1 MRTTQKRSTL
11 VIILAIIV
19 VVMGAMLYL
28 LLRPQQPTVS
38 EDTTTSQQTN
48 NEETP
53 EVPESESQPGKYEEY
68 DETAFAQTEGRR
80 ILFFYAPW
88 CPQCRALD
96 ASIQEGIV
104 PPGVA
109 IFKTDYDSHQELRQ
123 KYGVTIQTTLVEVDE
138 NGNEVREYVA
148 YDDPTFVVVKAAM
161 GL

>member
-19 VVMGAMLYL
+19 VIVGAMLYL
-28 LLRPQQPTVS
+28 LLRPQQPTTS
-38 EDTTTSQQTN
+38 EDTKTSQQTN

-53 EVPESESQPGKYEEY
+53 EAPESESQPGKYEEY
-68 DETAFAQTEGRR
+68 NETAFAQTEGRR

-96 ASIQEGIV
+96 ASIQEGTV
-104 PPGVA
+104 PSGVA

-123 KYGVTIQTTLVEVDE
+123 KYDVTIQTTLVEVDE

>member
-19 VVMGAMLYL
+19 VVVGAMLYL
-28 LLRPQQPTVS
+28 LLRPQQPTTP
-38 EDTTTSQQTN
+38 EDTKTSQQAN
-48 NEETP
+48 NEEA
-53 EVPESESQPGKYEEY
+53 PESESQPGKYEDYNE
-68 DETAFAQTEGRR
+68 ESFAQAEGRR

-96 ASIQEGIV
+96 ASIQEGTV
-104 PPGVA
+104 PRGVA

-138 NGNEVREYVA
+138 NGNEVKKYVA
-148 YDDPTFVVVKAAM
+148 YDDPTFEVVKESM